1 MAPDADRPRSD
12 AGRYDD
18 RIDPDT
24 VLDVFDARADQARP
38 LTAGD
43 VVEEMG
49 IARRTAHNKLN
60 ALVERGVLETRK
72 VGARGRVWWIPDRQA
87 SDGETARE
95 TAETPSTVSGDRT
108 DTASDDRDR
117 QPPETPTEDGQDADA
132 DGDIV
137 DAVAKG
143 WDDTGDRLDA
153 RKEAA
158 RAVLAYAREH
168 GAVSKQEAKEEVRPE
183 HPVEGQNARTWYR
196 KNVRP
201 VLNEVAEYDK
211 SARAYRLVEDAD
223 A

>member
-95 TAETPSTVSGDRT
+95 TAETPSTVSGDQRDAT
-108 DTASDDRDR
+108 PTRPGSDDLDAALSGWEPDTEANPRTARTQTRRAAEKLRAVGEYRRAGELKDALA
-117 QPPETPTEDGQDADA
+117 EESTLTPRVWWERHARPGLNHL
-132 DGDIV
+132 V
-137 DAVAKG
+137 DAG
-143 WDDTGDRLDA
+143 
-153 RKEAA
+153 
-158 RAVLAYAREH
+158 
-168 GAVSKQEAKEEVRPE
+168 
-183 HPVEGQNARTWYR
+183 
-196 KNVRP
+196 
-201 VLNEVAEYDK
+201 
-211 SARAYRLVEDAD
+211 LVEYTKNRGYRWVGDVEE
-223 A
+223 